1 MEMFM
6 GKLFVLMG
14 KSSTG
19 KDTIYKELLK
29 DDRISLKEVVI
40 YTTRPIR
47 EGETNGREY
56 HFVDEKTR
64 DEYVK
69 SGKVIERRDYNTV
82 HGVWSYFTVDD
93 GQLEFHKQDYVV
105 IGTLE
110 AYNEFIRYFG
120 KDKVEPIYVQV
131 EDGERLTR
139 ALEREKK
146 QKEPKYA
153 ELCRRFLADNED
165 FSEENLRLAGI
176 DRVFENRTLAAC
188 LEEIVSYV
196 LS

>member
-1 MEMFM
+1 M

-29 DDRISLKEVVI
+29 SDKLNLKEAVI

-47 EGETNGREY
+47 AGEANGREY
-56 HFVDEKTR
+56 YFVDEKTR
-64 DEYVK
+64 DELVK

-93 GQLEFHKQDYVV
+93 GQFDLDNRDYLV
-105 IGTLE
+105 IATLE
-110 AYNEFIRYFG
+110 AYKEFIRFFG
-120 KDKVEPIYVQV
+120 KDKVKPIYINV
-131 EDGERLTR
+131 EDGVRLTR
-139 ALEREKK
+139 ALEREKA
-146 QKEPKYA
+146 QTEPKYA
-153 ELCRRFLADNED
+153 ELCRRFLADSAD
-165 FSEENLRLAGI
+165 FSEDKLKEAGI
-176 DRVFENRTLAAC
+176 DRVFENVSLEAC
-188 LEEIVSYV
+188 LDEIVSYV

>member
-1 MEMFM
+1 M

-19 KDTIYKELLK
+19 KDTIYKEMLK
-29 DDRISLKEVVI
+29 DDRIALKDVVI

-47 EGETNGREY
+47 EGEVNGREY
-56 HFVDEKTR
+56 HFVNEKTR

-93 GQLEFHKQDYVV
+93 GQFELDKQDYVV
-105 IGTLE
+105 IATLE

-120 KDKVEPIYVQV
+120 KDSVKPIYIQV

-165 FSEENLRLAGI
+165 FSEDKLKMAGI
-176 DRVFENRTLAAC
+176 DRVFENRTIVTC

>member
-1 MEMFM
+1 M
-6 GKLFVLMG
+6 GKLYVLMG

-29 DDRISLKEVVI
+29 NDKLNLKEVVI

-47 EGETNGREY
+47 AGEVNGREY
-56 HFVDEKTR
+56 FFVDEKTR
-64 DEYVK
+64 DELVE

-93 GQLEFHKQDYVV
+93 GQFDLDNNDYLA
-105 IGTLE
+105 IATLE
-110 AYNEFIRYFG
+110 AYNEFTKFFG
-120 KDKVEPIYVQV
+120 KDRILPIYIEV
-131 EDGERLTR
+131 EDGVRLTR

-146 QKEPKYA
+146 QLEPKYA
-153 ELCRRFLADNED
+153 ELCRRFLADSAD
-165 FSEENLRLAGI
+165 FSEDKLKEAGI
-176 DRVFENRTLAAC
+176 ERIFENVSLDAC
-188 LEEIVSYV
+188 LDEIVSYV

>member
-47 EGETNGREY
+47 EGEIDGREY

-64 DEYVK
+64 DELVQ

-93 GQLEFHKQDYVV
+93 GQFELHKQDYMV
-105 IGTLE
+105 IATLE
-110 AYNEFIRYFG
+110 AYNEFIRFFG
-120 KDKVEPIYVQV
+120 KDAVQPIYVEV

-146 QKEPKYA
+146 QKSPKYA

-165 FSEENLRLAGI
+165 FSEGNLKMAGI
-176 DRVFENRTLAAC
+176 DRVFENITLAIC
-188 LEEIVSYV
+188 LEEIVNYV

>member
-1 MEMFM
+1 M
-6 GKLFVLMG
+6 GKLYVLMG

-29 DDRISLKEVVI
+29 NDKLNLKEVVI

-47 EGETNGREY
+47 AGEVNGREY
-56 HFVDEKTR
+56 FFVDEKTR
-64 DEYVK
+64 DELVE

-93 GQLEFHKQDYVV
+93 GQFDLDNNDYLA
-105 IGTLE
+105 IATLE
-110 AYNEFIRYFG
+110 AYNEFTKFFG
-120 KDKVEPIYVQV
+120 KDRISPIYIEV
-131 EDGERLTR
+131 EDGVRLTR

-146 QKEPKYA
+146 QLEPKYA
-153 ELCRRFLADNED
+153 ELCRRFLADSAD
-165 FSEENLRLAGI
+165 FSEDKLKEAGI
-176 DRVFENRTLAAC
+176 ERIFENVSLDAC
-188 LEEIVSYV
+188 LDEIVSYV

>member
-1 MEMFM
+1 
-6 GKLFVLMG
+6 MG

-29 DDRISLKEVVI
+29 DERLSFKEAVI

-47 EGETNGREY
+47 AGEVNGREY
-56 HFVDEKTR
+56 YFVDEKTR
-64 DEYVK
+64 DQLVE

-93 GQLEFHKQDYVV
+93 GQFDLDNNDYLV
-105 IGTLE
+105 IATLE
-110 AYNEFIRYFG
+110 AYNDFIKFFG
-120 KDKVEPIYVQV
+120 KERISPIYIEV
-131 EDGERLTR
+131 EDGVRLTR
-139 ALEREKK
+139 ALEREKR
-146 QKEPKYA
+146 QNEPKYA
-153 ELCRRFLADNED
+153 ELCRRFLADSAD
-165 FSEENLRLAGI
+165 FSKDKLKEAGI
-176 DRVFENRTLAAC
+176 ERIFENVSLDAC